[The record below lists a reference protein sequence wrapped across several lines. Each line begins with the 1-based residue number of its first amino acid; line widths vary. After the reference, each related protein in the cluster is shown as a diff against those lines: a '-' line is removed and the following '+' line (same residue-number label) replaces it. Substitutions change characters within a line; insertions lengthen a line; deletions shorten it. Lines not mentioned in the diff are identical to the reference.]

1 MNYAFGVHCSVIF
14 LVQYDL
20 TRLLG
25 LSFLPPL
32 VLSVPVLLGLSLLPP
47 LVLSV
52 SGLLGGILGDT
63 VQQVRHVGID
73 THHCLIS

>member
-47 LVLSV
+47 LVLNV
-52 SGLLGGILGDT
+52 PVLLGGFLVDT
-63 VQQVRHVGID
+63 V
-73 THHCLIS
+73 